1 MMDFDP
7 KLYENVAINDA
18 DVRNIVLSYLVH
30 NCFKETAE
38 AFISCTGMNQ
48 PANYLVDM
56 DLRKS
61 IFIFAMEGN
70 ALKAMELTEHLT
82 PNLLEEENDLRF
94 DLLSLHF
101 VDLLS
106 SRKFTEAL
114 EFAQTKLAPFGK
126 LPKYMQKLEDF
137 MALLA
142 YDEPDCSPMF
152 HLMRSDYRQTIA
164 DNLNQAIL
172 ARVNL
177 PSYSSMETLIQQT
190 TVVTQCLH
198 QELGKVLEE
207 VDERCCAQK
216 RSLCLPPGSLYLR

>member
-126 LPKYMQKLEDF
+126 SPKYMQKLEDF

-172 ARVNL
+172 VI
-177 PSYSSMETLIQQT
+177 PQWKHSYS
-190 TVVTQCLH
+190 
-198 QELGKVLEE
+198 
-207 VDERCCAQK
+207 K
-216 RSLCLPPGSLYLR
+216 RLL